1 MSMKTIR
8 SENEPMLATELND
21 EIYETTLAAEKLAFA
36 MNELREGYFE
46 FEAASPAR
54 CEDMLVNYDR
64 AYMQLAIAL
73 DYAFGLRNQLR
84 QLEAATR

>member
-1 MSMKTIR
+1 MKSTR
-8 SENEPMLATELND
+8 SEKELVLATELND
-21 EIYETTLAAEKLAFA
+21 EIYGVELHAEKLSF
-36 MNELREGYFE
+36 MLNELSEGYFE
-46 FEAASPAR
+46 FETASPAR

>member
-1 MSMKTIR
+1 MKLTR
-8 SENEPMLATELND
+8 SEKELVLATELND

-46 FEAASPAR
+46 FETASPAR
-54 CEDMLVNYDR
+54 FEDMLVNYDR
-64 AYMQLAIAL
+64 AYMQLTIAL
-73 DYAFGLRNQLR
+73 DYAFELRNQLR